1 MGLPNYNI
9 VSYLDQRGWCLERN
23 TDDLSKYSTSLN
35 YIKVLYGEE
44 IPSADL
50 TLVWNWPYL
59 KTVKRKSKIT
69 TFLLDHWSI
78 EYYQQRG
85 VDFFKLVNS
94 AADYLVVANDE
105 LWRRVI
111 PHMKIPVFKLSAGVD
126 ATYFKPQPLPKK
138 LVFGWCGNPEASPT
152 DDDFKGQKIIKKVCQ
167 KLDVPFIELGYAN
180 RVALDKIVKSYYR
193 KISVHICFSASEGDG
208 LPLREA
214 ICCGRPVIT
223 TPVGSVSNL
232 VSHQLNGL
240 IINRDSIELADS
252 IRYFVQNLHEIK
264 RMSQNCR
271 ALSKI
276 ESWKTK
282 APHWETAFRMMI
294 ENK

>member
-1 MGLPNYNI
+1 MASPNYNI

-23 TDDLSKYSTSLN
+23 TDDLAKYSKKLN
-35 YIKVLYGEE
+35 YVKVLYGEKV
-44 IPSADL
+44 PPADL

-59 KTVKRKSKIT
+59 QSLNLKSKVT

-78 EYYQQRG
+78 DFYQQQG
-85 VDFFKLVNS
+85 LDFFKLVNHT
-94 AADYLVVANDE
+94 ANYLVVSNDE

-126 ATYFKPQPLPKK
+126 TTYFKSQPLPKK
-138 LVFGWCGNPEASPT
+138 LIFGWCGNPKASLT
-152 DDDFKGQKIIKKVCQ
+152 DDDLKGQKTIKKVCQ
-167 KLDVPFIELGYAN
+167 KLDVHYIELGYEN
-180 RVALDKIVKSYYR
+180 RVALDKIVESYYR

-208 LPLREA
+208 LPVRESL
-214 ICCGRPVIT
+214 CCGRPVIT
-223 TPVGSVSNL
+223 TPVGSVSNM

-240 IINRDSIELADS
+240 IVSRDSMELADG
-252 IRYFVQNLHEIK
+252 IRYFVKNPHEIR
-264 RMSQNCR
+264 RMSRNC
-271 ALSKI
+271 KVVTKT

-282 APHWETAFRMMI
+282 APHWEAAFRMMI